1 MKAVIMAGG
10 QGTRLR
16 PLTSDQPKPMIP
28 IVNAPCMEHIVGLLG
43 RHGFT
48 DIAVTLQFLPDEIRD
63 YFGDGS
69 EWGVNIGYSVED
81 APAGTAG
88 SVKVAEQQLGLEGE
102 RLLIISG
109 DALTDADLSRL
120 VEFHEEKGSEATMVL
135 KSVENPLDFG
145 IVITE
150 EDGSISR
157 FLEKPAWGQVFSDT
171 VNTGIYLL
179 EPSVMGE
186 IPDPEDGEYDFS
198 KELFPK
204 LLDEG
209 RSLYGYVT
217 EDYWEDIGTLEQF
230 ASAQRDVLDGKVAG
244 VRPPGTRLRE
254 NIYVGRR
261 AQVDDAELVG
271 PVVIGENVRVDEGA
285 RISPYSVIADN
296 VVISSGATLE
306 RSVVAEGTYIGEG
319 AELIDTLVGRNSY
332 VQARARLLERSAL
345 GDDVIVGEGATV
357 APEVKIYPHK
367 TIESGANV
375 TQSLIYETM
384 GLRTVFKRGVVS
396 GKFNVDLT
404 PEFVT
409 RLASSFGTTL
419 DPGAVVTLGRD
430 SSLSA
435 QVAKRAMTAALLGT
449 GINIRDL
456 RAAHA
461 GVVRHDVLSGKSSAG
476 AHVRAGADPDDVEIL
491 FFSSDATPMTEGD
504 ERSVEKA
511 FVREEYRRAHGG
523 DIGELIYPG
532 RVLEQFVERLERAVD
547 REKTAGA
554 TIVVD
559 FCGGVAGLVAS
570 RVFSRL
576 GVSAVVLEGFAN
588 ANAAHEAG
596 RTNLEETIERVARIV
611 PTVNAAF
618 GAVVGPEAEFVQFV
632 DDQGEWVPND
642 VMLACLIDQLRPENA
657 VFPINLSREYE
668 RLVENA
674 GGSVQMSRTG
684 LGNVAIKAASVGAD
698 LASLADGRYIFPSFL
713 PSPDC
718 FITIAS
724 ALEVFRETP
733 LSGVRRK
740 FGDSFG
746 NVLRE
751 RLECPWS
758 AKGRVM
764 RGLAERFGRDP
775 DAILA
780 EGVLLGVDEG
790 WVLMLPDPDSPV
802 FYVYA
807 ETENGQGSP
816 EELMEEYVDLVKSLI
831 EDQAMLSS

>member
-28 IVNAPCMEHIVGLLG
+28 IVNLPCMEHIVGLLG

-48 DIAVTLQFLPDEIRD
+48 DIAVTLQFLPDEIMD

-69 EWGVNIGYSVED
+69 EWGVSIGYSIED

-88 SVKVAEQQLGLEGE
+88 SVKMAEQQLGLEGE

-120 VEFHEEKGSEATMVL
+120 VEFHEQKGAEATMVL

-150 EDGSISR
+150 EDGAISR

-186 IPDPEDGEYDFS
+186 IPEDGEYDFS

-209 RSLYGYVT
+209 RPLYGYVT
-217 EDYWEDIGTLEQF
+217 DDYWEDIGTLEQF
-230 ASAQRDVLDGKVAG
+230 AGAQRDVLDGKVNG

-254 NIYVGRR
+254 SIYVGRR
-261 AQVDDAELVG
+261 AQVADDELEG

-285 RISPYSVIADN
+285 RISPYSILADN
-296 VVISSGATLE
+296 VVVSAGARVE
-306 RSVVAEGTYIGEG
+306 RSVVAEGTYVGEG
-319 AELIDTLVGRNSY
+319 AELVDTLVGRNSY

-384 GLRTVFKRGVVS
+384 GLRTVFKRGSVS

-409 RLASSFGTTL
+409 RLSSSFGTTL

-461 GVVRHDVLSGKSSAG
+461 GVVRHDVLAGKSSAG
-476 AHVRAGADPDDVEIL
+476 AHVRAGSDPDDVEIL

-511 FVREEYRRAHGG
+511 FVREEYRRAHGA
-523 DIGELIYPG
+523 DIGQLIYPG

-547 REKTAGA
+547 REKTSGA

-611 PTVNAAF
+611 PTVDAAF

-632 DDQGEWVPND
+632 DDEGARVPND
-642 VMLACLIDQLRPENA
+642 VMLACLIEGLRPENA

-668 RLVENA
+668 RLVEE
-674 GGSVQMSRTG
+674 GDGTVEMSRTG

-713 PSPDC
+713 PAPDC
-718 FITIAS
+718 FVTLAG

-733 LSGVRRK
+733 LSQVRKR

-746 NVLRE
+746 HVARE

-780 EGVLLGVDEG
+780 EGVLLGVDDG

-807 ETENGQGSP
+807 ESESGP
-816 EELMEEYVDLVKSLI
+816 AELMEEYVELVKSLI